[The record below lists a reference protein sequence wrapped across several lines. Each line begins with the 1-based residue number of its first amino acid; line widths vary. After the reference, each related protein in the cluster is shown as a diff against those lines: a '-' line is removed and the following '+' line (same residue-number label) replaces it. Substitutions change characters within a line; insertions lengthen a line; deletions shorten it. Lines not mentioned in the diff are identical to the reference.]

1 MFLNPI
7 LIKTVRAES
16 KKNNLI
22 IETAMDVG
30 IPK

>member
-16 KKNNLI
+16 KKNKLI

>member
-7 LIKTVRAES
+7 LIETVRAES

-22 IETAMDVG
+22 IETAMDAG